1 MHSLL
6 KSVLVG
12 AAFCSMAVSSA
23 NAEVFFVEDQ
33 GDRFTV
39 SFPDSWQPV
48 NNQKPDDKLTVAG
61 PGQYNFATCR
71 VRVREDR
78 RFVIFP
84 GKFDGDIQKV
94 SFSREF
100 WNDYLG
106 EYNDVDVD
114 VFKDGAGLGFGHA
127 SMTEASYE
135 TAEGALVRKR
145 GIMFASL
152 YHDQLYVVDCSAE
165 ESVYQKWRQTFVG
178 IIKSVDFKKVTHERS
193 NGHYR
198 DFQGDTKV
206 EVNGPRELDK
216 HKL

>member
-23 NAEVFFVEDQ
+23 NAEVFFIEDQ

-39 SFPDSWQPV
+39 SFPDTWQPV
-48 NNQKPDDKLTVAG
+48 NNQKPDDKYTIAA
-61 PGQYNFATCR
+61 PGKYDFATCR

-84 GKFDGDIQKV
+84 GKFDSDIQKV
-94 SFSREF
+94 AYSREF

-106 EYNDVDVD
+106 EYDDIEVD
-114 VFKDGAGLGFGHA
+114 VFKDEAGLGFGHA
-127 SMTEASYE
+127 SMVEASYD

-145 GIMFASL
+145 GLMFASL

-165 ESVYQKWRQTFVG
+165 ESVYQKWRQAFFG
-178 IIKSVDFKKVTHERS
+178 IVKSIDFKKVTHEHS

-198 DFQGDTKV
+198 NFGGDADV
-206 EVNGPRELDK
+206 EVNGPKEMDK
-216 HKL
+216 YKL